1 MVTIQ
6 NTEFIFVV
14 QISMLNVIYQ
24 EIVKFLLE
32 IKLLHESRWIM
43 QSWRLYASGLGLCF
57 WSAKC
62 LERFIYANEH
72 SVLNHLFCW
81 AASSLNDVIQWASL
95 IHITS
100 HNFLLQLSK
109 QNRETVVFL
118 IFSTLFNFYEIKQSL
133 YTNSWREE
141 NGYGR

>member
-1 MVTIQ
+1 MTIQ
-6 NTEFIFVV
+6 NTEFIFFV

-81 AASSLNDVIQWASL
+81 AASSLNDVIQWAFT
-95 IHITS
+95 IHIIS
-100 HNFLLQLSK
+100 HNFLLQYSK
-109 QNRETVVFL
+109 KKTRNCCFLLFLHFL
-118 IFSTLFNFYEIKQSL
+118 ISIYEIKQSL
-133 YTNSWREE
+133 YTRPNSR
-141 NGYGR
+141 